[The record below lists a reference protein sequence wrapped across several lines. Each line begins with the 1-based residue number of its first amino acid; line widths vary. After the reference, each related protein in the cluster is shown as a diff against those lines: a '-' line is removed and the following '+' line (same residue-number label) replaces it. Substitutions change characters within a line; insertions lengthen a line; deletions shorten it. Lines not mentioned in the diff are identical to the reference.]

1 MADDLA
7 YRIALLSLRPK
18 FVDALLNGTKTVEF
32 RKRPLASNVTHV
44 AIYATRP
51 VARVVAVFSVR
62 EQIVGSP
69 RALWRKFGTVAGGSS
84 RAGFFAYYEGCAQ
97 GVGIEVDELFRLDEP
112 LTLQE
117 AFGIDRP
124 PQSVQYFAPQQAAPE
139 LVDVL
144 G

>member
-7 YRIALLSLRPK
+7 YRIALLSVRPEY
-18 FVDALLNGTKTVEF
+18 VDALLNGTKTVEF
-32 RKRPLASNVTHV
+32 RKRPLASDVTHV
-44 AIYATRP
+44 AIYATHP

-62 EQIVGSP
+62 EQIIDSP
-69 RALWRKFGTVAGGSS
+69 RALWRKFGKVAGISKS
-84 RAGFFAYYEGCAQ
+84 GFLAYYEGYAQ
-97 GVGIEVDELFRLDEP
+97 GVGIEVHELVRLDERV
-112 LTLQE
+112 TLQE

-124 PQSVQYFAPQQAAPE
+124 PQSLRYFAPHQAAPE